1 MRRGQIWWAAMG
13 DPSGSGLGYRRPAI
27 IISANDFNESAI
39 NTVIVA
45 FLTTS
50 AARAK
55 DPAVVRLPARSTG
68 LRVTSFANFSQIH
81 TVDRRILQSQIGR
94 VPDDLAPGI
103 DEALR
108 LVVALG

>member
-1 MRRGQIWWAAMG
+1 MRRGQIWWAAIG
-13 DPSGSGLGYRRPAI
+13 DPSGSGPGYRRPAV

-50 AARAK
+50 AVRAK

-68 LRVTSFANFSQIH
+68 LRVTSFANFSQIY

-94 VPDDLAPGI
+94 VPDDLMPDV

-108 LVVALG
+108 LVLALG

>member
-1 MRRGQIWWAAMG
+1 MRRGQIWWAAVG
-13 DPSGSGLGYRRPAI
+13 DPSGSGPGYRRPAI

-50 AARAK
+50 TVRAK

-68 LRVTSFANFSQIH
+68 LRVTSFANFSQVYTI
-81 TVDRRILQSQIGR
+81 DRRILQSQIGR
-94 VPDDLAPGI
+94 VPDDLMPEV
-103 DEALR
+103 DDALR
-108 LVVALG
+108 MVLALG

>member
-13 DPSGSGLGYRRPAI
+13 DPSGSGPGYRRPAI

-50 AARAK
+50 SVRAK
-55 DPAVVRLPARSTG
+55 DPAVIRLPARSTG
-68 LRVTSFANFSQIH
+68 LRVTSFANFSQIY
-81 TVDRRILQSQIGR
+81 TVDRRVLQNQIGR
-94 VPDDLAPGI
+94 VPDDLVAGM

-108 LVVALG
+108 LVLALG